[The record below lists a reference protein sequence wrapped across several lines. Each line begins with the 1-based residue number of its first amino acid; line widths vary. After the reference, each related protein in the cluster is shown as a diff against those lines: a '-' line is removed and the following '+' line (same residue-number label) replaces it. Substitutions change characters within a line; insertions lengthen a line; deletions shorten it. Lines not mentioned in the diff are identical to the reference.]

1 MKIVITESQ
10 LNFIRRLPAIE
21 DELNRLLGIVEP
33 TEFYTFQDYIS
44 HLASV
49 TLTHLGLWDEDG
61 FKLGWI
67 PGEKHDLYTEF
78 KDHIIYGLRHDIR
91 KIYDSGKPG
100 GLF

>member
-10 LNFIRRLPAIE
+10 LNFIRRLPGVE
-21 DELNRLLGIVEP
+21 DELNKQLQEHDP
-33 TEFYTFQDYIS
+33 TEFDDFQDYIS
-44 HLASV
+44 YLARV
-49 TLTHLGLWDEDG
+49 TILRLWDEDG

-78 KDHIIYGLRHDIR
+78 RDYIIYGLRKDIR

-100 GLF
+100 GIF